1 MQIISK
7 HTVFI
12 FFIAL
17 IRLPQKV
24 KLSSSIQP
32 VNLPKTCEKL
42 ENVDVVAVGHGYT
55 SNESE
60 DISDQLN
67 YVLLKTIPLS
77 DCKEAFPMIGDRKT
91 FVCAKGSEAGKESIC
106 GGDSGGPLVRLADK
120 TLIASASFTVP
131 CKKD

>member
-1 MQIISK
+1 M
-7 HTVFI
+7 
-12 FFIAL
+12 

-32 VNLPKTCEKL
+32 VNLPKTCKKS
-42 ENVDVVAVGHGYT
+42 ENIDVVAVGHGYT

-67 YVLLKTIPLS
+67 YVSLKTIPLS
-77 DCKEAFPMIGDRKT
+77 ECKEAFPMIGDRKT
-91 FVCAKGSEAGKESIC
+91 FVCAKGSEVGKESIC
-106 GGDSGGPLVRLADK
+106 GGDSGGPLVTVVDK

-131 CKKD
+131 CKGN